1 MFLGDILH
9 PLTKPM
15 VLYCNNQSIIAVTNN
30 DQYHAHTKHIDIQY
44 HFIWESISR
53 EIIEICYCPTENM
66 VADIFTKALPVK
78 TFEYLCTLLGV
89 HLDWGGVLL
98 FTVQMHIQWCQRS
111 WTGIGSFGDWPPQAS
126 AYMHRNLSILNVVIF
141 RLVVIL
147 S

>member
-1 MFLGDILH
+1 MFLGDILC

-15 VLYCNNQSIIAVTNN
+15 VPYCKNQPAITVTEN
-30 DQYHAHTKHIDIQY
+30 DQYHACMKHINIQD

-66 VADIFTKALPVK
+66 VVDIFMKALPVK
-78 TFEYLCTLLGV
+78 TFEHLRTLPGV

-98 FTVQMHIQWCQRS
+98 FTVQTHIQWCQRS
-111 WTGIGSFGDWPPQAS
+111 QAGSGSFKDWPLKAS
-126 AYMHRNLSILNVVIF
+126 AYMHRNLSNLNVVTLG
-141 RLVVIL
+141 LVVIP